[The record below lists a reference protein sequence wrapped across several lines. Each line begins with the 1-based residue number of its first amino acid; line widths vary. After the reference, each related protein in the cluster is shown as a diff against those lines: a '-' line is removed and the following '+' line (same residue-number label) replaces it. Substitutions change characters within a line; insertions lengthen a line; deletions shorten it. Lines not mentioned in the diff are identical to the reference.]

1 MPQAI
6 DILLVEDDTNIA
18 VALTF
23 ILSRAGWRVR
33 QHHDGEGANDLLRA
47 TRPRLVILDLMLP
60 GLSGAEVL
68 ARLRADAD
76 ADLASTRVLMLTARG
91 QPENSAPGADAYL
104 AKPFANDE
112 LRDLVGRLLGEQGAG
127 GRDA

>member
-33 QHHDGEGANDLLRA
+33 QHDDGEGANDLLRA

-68 ARLRADAD
+68 ARLRADPD
-76 ADLASTRVLMLTARG
+76 PDLAATRVLMLTARG
-91 QPENSAPGADAYL
+91 QPENNAPGADAYL

-112 LRDLVGRLLGEQGAG
+112 LRDLVGSLLGEQGG
-127 GRDA
+127 TRDA